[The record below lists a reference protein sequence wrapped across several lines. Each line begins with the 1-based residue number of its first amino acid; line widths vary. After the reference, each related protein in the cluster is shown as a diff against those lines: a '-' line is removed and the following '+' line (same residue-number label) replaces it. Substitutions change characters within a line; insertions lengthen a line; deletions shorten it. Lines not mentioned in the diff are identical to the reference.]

1 MTETTSSGHATGAGD
16 TPVDDRK
23 AWATTGLGFFGAL
36 AMTSCC
42 ILPLVL
48 VSFGVTGVFIAQL
61 GVLYQYRWITFAL
74 SAAFIGYGFY
84 KACRWH
90 LRASHE
96 PDPHAIPS
104 LARHRDR
111 RRRDDLPLP
120 CPLRSVLLK
129 GQAHETDPTRHCSP
143 GNTRSGSR
151 QRRRTTHQYR
161 RRRTHLP
168 DLLVHGCGGHAGRSH
183 GRDHRLH
190 GR

>member
-1 MTETTSSGHATGAGD
+1 MTETTSAGQETGAGD

-84 KACRWH
+84 KAYRPTPAKACADGTCARPMNRTLMRSLLW
-90 LRASHE
+90 LAT
-96 PDPHAIPS
+96 AIVAVAMIFPY
-104 LARHRDR
+104 LA
-111 RRRDDLPLP
+111 PY
-120 CPLRSVLLK
+120 VL
-129 GQAHETDPTRHCSP
+129 S
-143 GNTRSGSR
+143 
-151 QRRRTTHQYR
+151 Y
-161 RRRTHLP
+161 
-168 DLLVHGCGGHAGRSH
+168 
-183 GRDHRLH
+183 
-190 GR
+190 